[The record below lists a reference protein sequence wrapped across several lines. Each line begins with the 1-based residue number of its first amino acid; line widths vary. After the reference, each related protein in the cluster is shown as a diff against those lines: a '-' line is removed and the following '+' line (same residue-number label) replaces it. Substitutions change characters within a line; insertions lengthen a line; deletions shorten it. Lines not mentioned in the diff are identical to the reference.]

1 MHHIFKHMCPHL
13 TSVQYSINI
22 FFWVLIMGYH
32 DPIGPPYLRFHSNY
46 EFNIGPNL
54 KIFKRKHHLTTRIL
68 ITRVYF
74 CQRGLVYKTSFLL
87 KIWLILIFLRKKKCN
102 LVSFHEIPFS
112 IWESETIQKRWQLLN
127 SMNYFQNS
135 ERPMI
140 PKFKPKKKKTV
151 LAEWDTLK

>member
-1 MHHIFKHMCPHL
+1 MIPLDHL
-13 TSVQYSINI
+13 ILDSTQIMS
-22 FFWVLIMGYH
+22 LIL
-32 DPIGPPYLRFHSNY
+32 D
-46 EFNIGPNL
+46 PNL
-54 KIFKRKHHLTTRIL
+54 KFFKRKHHLTTRIL

-140 PKFKPKKKKTV
+140 PKFKPKKKKNRLSGVRYTKIDFFIFI
-151 LAEWDTLK
+151 L